1 MPTSPRSSLSPS
13 SPAIQHEARR
23 GGASLPS
30 LSRGRPS
37 SRQQARASPGSS
49 PGLDLAPDSSLHDSM
64 SPPKSPSPKKQ
75 DDAALLLSFRQ
86 RYQKMATSGRKYRLR
101 RNSSKYCFLFQGGD
115 GTSSSSR
122 LPPLYNFSYPSAPP
136 SSTPRHQSLID
147 DEVTLVHDLILL
159 LCFKSMPPESFKN
172 LTLKNLIKLGMT
184 LRKQS
189 L

>member
-1 MPTSPRSSLSPS
+1 MPISPRSSLSPT
-13 SPAIQHEARR
+13 SPAIQHKARR

-101 RNSSKYCFLFQGGD
+101 RNSSKNWLLFRGGD

-122 LPPLYNFSYPSAPP
+122 LPPLYNFSYPRTPP
-136 SSTPRHQSLID
+136 SSAPRCQSLVD
-147 DEVTLVHDLILL
+147 DEVTLLQDLILL
-159 LCFKSMPPESFKN
+159 LLRFHKSMPPES
-172 LTLKNLIKLGMT
+172 
-184 LRKQS
+184 LRP
-189 L
+189 